1 MTTNAIDRARLLT
14 TAFAI
19 AALAAFGACQKQ
31 RSANGEVSRNW
42 VPAKQDNYMGVPAAE
57 VQAAVQKRLTAK
69 AVAPTTADHW
79 NHVRKLYASFGQSL
93 LWLDGKGV
101 HQPRVTALL
110 DRIATADSD
119 AMRLDAFPLSELNRS
134 LSALGD
140 KPTADQL
147 ADADVLL
154 TAAYVT

>member
-1 MTTNAIDRARLLT
+1 MTPMTTHRARLLS

-42 VPAKQDNYMGVPAAE
+42 VPAKQDTYMGVPAAE
-57 VQAAVQKRLTAK
+57 VKPVIQKRLTAK
-69 AVAPTTADHW
+69 PVAPTTADQW
-79 NHVRKLYASFGQSL
+79 NHVKKLYGTFGQSL

-110 DRIATADSD
+110 DRIAAADSD
-119 AMRLDAFPLSELNRS
+119 ALRLDAFPLDQLNHS
-134 LSALGD
+134 LSTLGD
-140 KPTADQL
+140 KQHAAQL
-147 ADADVLL
+147 AAP
-154 TAAYVT
+154 